1 MPQKVNNRK
10 KKLGSYP
17 YLTVVFSMSMAL
29 FVIGLFAV
37 IFVHANKLSGIIQ
50 EKIEIHVYLNN
61 ELSESKIQSLEKIIA
76 SQPYVLKKNNI
87 PQLNYIS
94 QDSAAKKFIQDT
106 GENFYK
112 VLKDNPVHGSI
123 TVKLNPAWS
132 DTTHMKQIVA
142 GLQNMEGVFE
152 VDYQENLI
160 SRINANIESI
170 SLIFVGFAIILL
182 LASVLLINNT
192 IRLALFSQRFLIR
205 SMQLVGATRTFIQ
218 MPFLIRAVLQGL
230 FSGVIAASILALLIQ
245 YAYSEINDLAK
256 LQETETVFII
266 LGSLLILGVIIGLL
280 SSYRAVNTY
289 LKMSLD
295 ELY

>member
-1 MPQKVNNRK
+1 MNSRK

-17 YLTVVFSMSMAL
+17 YLTVVFSMTMAL

-50 EKIEIHVYLNN
+50 EKIEVHIYLNN
-61 ELSESKIQSLEKIIA
+61 ELSENKIQSMSKIIA
-76 SQPYVLKKNNI
+76 SQPYVSKKNNI
-87 PQLNYIS
+87 PQILYIS

-106 GENFYK
+106 GEDFYK
-112 VLKDNPVHGSI
+112 VLKDNPVRGSI
-123 TVKLNPAWS
+123 TVKLNPVFS
-132 DTTHMKQIVA
+132 DSTHMKKIIA
-142 GLQNMEGVFE
+142 ALQNMEGVFE

-160 SRINANIESI
+160 AQINDNIKSI
-170 SLIFVGFAIILL
+170 SLIFVGFAVILL

-192 IRLALFSQRFLIR
+192 IKLALFSQRFLIR
-205 SMQLVGATRTFIQ
+205 SMQLVGATRAFIQ
-218 MPFLIRAVLQGL
+218 WPFLLRAILQGL
-230 FSGVIAASILALLIQ
+230 ASGIIAAAVLAALIQ
-245 YAYSEINDLAK
+245 YAYSQISDLAK
-256 LQETETVFII
+256 LQETETVIII
-266 LGSLLILGVIIGLL
+266 LGSLLVLGIIIGLL